1 MENQSRI
8 GAVYIRVSTNGQMEL
23 SPESQLREVLHYAES
38 REIEIPAS
46 FIFMEKEGHSG
57 KRAENRPEFQ
67 RMIAT
72 AKLHPRPFDVILVWK
87 FSRFARN
94 QDESTFYKGM
104 LRKKL
109 GIDVISVSEP
119 VIDGMYGRL
128 IELIIEWQD
137 EFYSYNLS
145 SEVRRGMAEH
155 ARQGGYQ
162 APAPYG
168 YRHDGPGCPPS
179 LVEHEAD
186 VVRLIFSQYTNL
198 GYSPSAIAVELN
210 EKGIT
215 TKRGNPFDRRA
226 VLYILQNPFY
236 TGKIRWN
243 PKGRSQKKDPKQG
256 CVETDNDSAILAD
269 GRHEAIVTEEQFQ
282 LAQRRLRGEQPGPEQ
297 RLRGEQ
303 PEPERRLRGERP
315 GPEQRLGSERTPRGT
330 QTPAAFPSFSP
341 PPLLSA
347 SAVPA
352 PLLPHKRPRS
362 HCLCGILRCP
372 ICGAALSYNASQS
385 PVFQCWR
392 YARGLHKGS
401 ASVSE
406 RRAMSALLASLQE
419 LEQSAPRYLEK
430 RFWQPDPGQNQ
441 DEDRQKFSRKM
452 KALSLK
458 EQRILAAYENGIDS
472 LKEYQAK
479 KERITGERLSLLESG
494 PSVLPS
500 VDSLTSL
507 ISSAEI
513 PTEIK
518 SRALCSILAAAVYD
532 RGENRFHFYYRR
544 T

>member
-198 GYSPSAIAVELN
+198 GYSPSAIAAELN

-256 CVETDNDSAILAD
+256 CMEADNDSAILAD
-269 GRHEAIVTEEQFQ
+269 GRHKAIVTAEQFQ
-282 LAQRRLRGEQPGPEQ
+282 LTQRRLRGEQPGSEQ
-297 RLRGEQ
+297 
-303 PEPERRLRGERP
+303 
-315 GPEQRLGSERTPRGT
+315 TPRGASAS
-330 QTPAAFPSFSP
+330 AAFPSVSL

-406 RRAMSALLASLQE
+406 RRAMSALLASLKE

-441 DEDRQKFSRKM
+441 GEDRQKFSRKM

-472 LKEYQAK
+472 LEEYQTK
-479 KERITGERLSLLESG
+479 KVRITGERLSLLESG

-507 ISSAEI
+507 ICRAEI

>member
-1 MENQSRI
+1 
-8 GAVYIRVSTNGQMEL
+8 
-23 SPESQLREVLHYAES
+23 
-38 REIEIPAS
+38 
-46 FIFMEKEGHSG
+46 
-57 KRAENRPEFQ
+57 
-67 RMIAT
+67 
-72 AKLHPRPFDVILVWK
+72 
-87 FSRFARN
+87 
-94 QDESTFYKGM
+94 
-104 LRKKL
+104 
-109 GIDVISVSEP
+109 
-119 VIDGMYGRL
+119 
-128 IELIIEWQD
+128 
-137 EFYSYNLS
+137 
-145 SEVRRGMAEH
+145 MAEH

-198 GYSPSAIAVELN
+198 GYSPSAIAAELN

-256 CVETDNDSAILAD
+256 CMEADNDSAILAD
-269 GRHEAIVTEEQFQ
+269 GRHKAIVTAEQFQ
-282 LAQRRLRGEQPGPEQ
+282 LTQRRLRGEQPGSEQ
-297 RLRGEQ
+297 
-303 PEPERRLRGERP
+303 
-315 GPEQRLGSERTPRGT
+315 TPRGASAS
-330 QTPAAFPSFSP
+330 AAFPSVSL

-406 RRAMSALLASLQE
+406 RRAMSALLASLKE

-441 DEDRQKFSRKM
+441 GEDRQKFSRKM

-472 LKEYQAK
+472 LEEYQTK
-479 KERITGERLSLLESG
+479 KVRITGERLSLLESG

-507 ISSAEI
+507 ICRAEI